1 MAKEYPRHERIGEQ
15 IQRDLS
21 ELIRKEIKDP
31 RMSPIVTVAEVKV
44 SADLSRASVYITVL
58 DDKGKASVDV
68 LNRASGF
75 LRGQLGQRLRLRMIP
90 HLHFI
95 YDTTAERGAHLSAL
109 IDKAVA
115 ADRGE
120 TLRSDDAADGDSRE
134 ND

>member
-1 MAKEYPRHERIGEQ
+1 MAKEYPRHQRVGDQ
-15 IQRDLS
+15 IQRDLA

-31 RMSPIVTVAEVKV
+31 RMSAIVTVAEVKV

-58 DDKGKASVDV
+58 DDKGEESVKV
-68 LNRASGF
+68 LNQASSF
-75 LRGQLGQRLRLRMIP
+75 LRGQLGQRLRLRTIP

-95 YDTTAERGAHLSAL
+95 YDRTAERGARLSAL
-109 IDKAVA
+109 IDRAVA

-120 TLRSDDAADGDSRE
+120 TSRNDNSDDRDRPE

>member
-44 SADLSRASVYITVL
+44 SADLGRASVYVTVL
-58 DDKGKASVDV
+58 DDKGKESVDV

-75 LRGQLGQRLRLRMIP
+75 LRGLLGQRLRLRTIP

-95 YDTTAERGAHLSAL
+95 YDTTAERGARLSAL
-109 IDKAVA
+109 IDRAVA
-115 ADRGE
+115 ADRGA
-120 TLRSDDAADGDSRE
+120 TGDDDAAGDEQE
-134 ND
+134 NR

>member
-44 SADLSRASVYITVL
+44 SADLGRASVYVTVL
-58 DDKGKASVDV
+58 VDKGKASVDV

-75 LRGQLGQRLRLRMIP
+75 LRGLLGQRLRLRTIP

-95 YDTTAERGAHLSAL
+95 YDTTAERGARLSAL
-109 IDKAVA
+109 IDRAVA
-115 ADRGE
+115 ADRGA
-120 TLRSDDAADGDSRE
+120 TGDDDAAGDEQE
-134 ND
+134 NR

>member
-44 SADLSRASVYITVL
+44 SADLGRASVYVTVL

-75 LRGQLGQRLRLRMIP
+75 LRGLLGQRLRLRTIP

-95 YDTTAERGAHLSAL
+95 YDTTAERGARLSAL

-115 ADRGE
+115 ADRGA
-120 TLRSDDAADGDSRE
+120 TGDDDAAGDEQE
-134 ND
+134 NR